1 MSDGKLQWHSAF
13 NATFQIELEDEI
25 DKIQIEAEHLLGK
38 KPLQIDLLIIKK
50 QPKQKIRK
58 NIGRIFRT
66 YNIIEYKSPDDY
78 LSVNDFYKVYGYTC
92 FYQSDTE
99 KVLKINPQE
108 LTITFVTNHYPR
120 KMLHH
125 IQRVR
130 GISAIKRDSGIYE
143 LTGDSIPMQVIV
155 IKELSKEQNY
165 WLQALR
171 KNLQSGGEIKE
182 LLERYEPRKND
193 PNYQAAMNILTRAN
207 WAKVEEER
215 KMCEALKELF
225 AESFK
230 EDIENARKQGEKSGL
245 QTGFQN
251 GLHTT
256 ALNLSRMGM
265 AIDDI
270 AEAVGMQV
278 SVVQEWLQKA

>member
-13 NATFQIELEDEI
+13 HATFQIELEDEI

-50 QPKQKIRK
+50 QPGQIIEK
-58 NIGRIFRT
+58 NIARIFRT

-78 LSVNDFYKVYGYTC
+78 LSINDFYKVYGYAC
-92 FYQSDTE
+92 FYQSDSK
-99 KVLKINPQE
+99 KVLEINPQE

-125 IQRVR
+125 VQRVR
-130 GISAIKRDSGIYE
+130 GVSAVKRDDGIYE

-155 IKELSKEQNY
+155 IKELSKEHNY

-171 KNLQSGGEIKE
+171 NDLQSGGEIRE
-182 LLERYEPRKND
+182 LLDRYEPKKND
-193 PNYQAAMNILTRAN
+193 PNYQATMNILTRAN
-207 WAKVEEER
+207 WVKMEEER
-215 KMCEALKELF
+215 KMCEALRELF
-225 AESFK
+225 AEDF
-230 EDIENARKQGEKSGL
+230 ENALKQGEK
-245 QTGFQN
+245 N
-251 GLHTT
+251 GLRAKAEEV
-256 ALNLSRMGM
+256 ALNLFHMGM
-265 AIDDI
+265 ATEDI
-270 AEAVGMQV
+270 ARAVGMQV

>member
-25 DKIQIEAEHLLGK
+25 DKLQIEAEHLLGK

-50 QPKQKIRK
+50 QPGQKIEK

-78 LSVNDFYKVYGYTC
+78 LSINDFYKVYGYTC

-99 KVLKINPQE
+99 KVLEINPKE

-120 KMLHH
+120 KMLRH

-130 GISAIKRDSGIYE
+130 GISSIKRGDGIYE
-143 LTGDSIPMQVIV
+143 LVGDSIPMQVIV

-171 KNLQSGGEIKE
+171 DNLQSGGEIRE
-182 LLERYEPRKND
+182 LLDRYEPKKND

-207 WAKVEEER
+207 WAKMEEER

-230 EDIENARKQGEKSGL
+230 EDIENARKSGL
-245 QTGFQN
+245 RTKAEEV
-251 GLHTT
+251 T
-256 ALNLSRMGM
+256 LNLSRMGM

-270 AEAVGMQV
+270 AKAVGMQV
-278 SVVQEWLQKA
+278 NVVQEWLQKA

>member
-13 NATFQIELEDEI
+13 NATFRIELEDEI
-25 DKIQIEAEHLLGK
+25 DKVQIEAEHLLGK
-38 KPLQIDLLIIKK
+38 KPLQIDLLIVKK

-78 LSVNDFYKVYGYTC
+78 LSINDFYKVYGYTC
-92 FYQSDTE
+92 FYQSDSE
-99 KVLKINPQE
+99 KILEINPQE

-120 KMLHH
+120 KMLRH

-130 GISAIKRDSGIYE
+130 GISAIKRDNGIYE
-143 LTGDSIPMQVIV
+143 LIGDFIPMQIIV
-155 IKELSKEQNY
+155 IKELSQEQNY

-171 KNLQSGGEIKE
+171 NNLQSGGEIRE

-193 PNYQAAMNILTRAN
+193 PNYQAAMNILTHAN